1 MMIYW
6 CYYNRWWHFDNTN
19 RWWYFDATNWWW
31 CFGQGHVQGKFQ
43 GQCQGKIQ
51 GNCRCCQ
58 VEGFNQTDQCKEDN
72 SLIYADQ
79 PQLAY
84 IRHTTTSHWSVRFK
98 PSRWQ
103 HLRVLGPLAKELS
116 KESSKEI
123 TTTDSLEPSL
133 DNSLA
138 KVPRMLRCCHLDGL
152 NQTDQHKVDAS
163 LIYADRHWPALTSIY
178 KTCNYFTLVS

>member
-1 MMIYW
+1 ML
-6 CYYNRWWHFDNTN
+6 
-19 RWWYFDATNWWW
+19 
-31 CFGQGHVQGKFQ
+31 
-43 GQCQGKIQ
+43 
-51 GNCRCCQ
+51 RCCHLD
-58 VEGFNQTDQCKEDN
+58 GLNQTDQHKVDA

-79 PQLAY
+79 QQPALTGIDQHWPVY
-84 IRHTTTSHWSVRFK
+84 IRLATTSHWSVRFK

-103 HLRVLGPLAKELS
+103 HLRVLGPLAKDLS

-163 LIYADRHWPALTSIY
+163 LIYADRHWPALTGIDQHWPALTGINRHWPAYKGCGSKSVYFQRIPSIWRY
-178 KTCNYFTLVS
+178 TDLLPHPLICWQSA

>member
-1 MMIYW
+1 MTSIYKTCNYFILALTSIDQHW
-6 CYYNRWWHFDNTN
+6 PALTSIDRHWPASTSINRHW
-19 RWWYFDATNWWW
+19 
-31 CFGQGHVQGKFQ
+31 
-43 GQCQGKIQ
+43 
-51 GNCRCCQ
+51 
-58 VEGFNQTDQCKEDN
+58 
-72 SLIYADQ
+72 
-79 PQLAY
+79 PAY
-84 IRHTTTSHWSVRFK
+84 IRHATASHWSVRFK

-133 DNSLA
+133 DNSLV

-163 LIYADRHWPALTSIY
+163 FIYADWQWPAMTSIDQHWPASTGIDRHWPALTGI
-178 KTCNYFTLVS
+178 NQMV